1 MSLNLGKVAQPLRV
15 ALTGT
20 AASPAIELT
29 LQMVGR
35 DAALTRIDRA
45 IAFVR
50 RRAEGTGT
58 PGPSTGG

>member
-1 MSLNLGKVAQPLRV
+1 MNECAETLSLNLGKVAQPLRV

-35 DAALTRIDRA
+35 DAALSRIDRA
-45 IAFVR
+45 IAYVR
-50 RRAEGTGT
+50 DRAGQ
-58 PGPSTGG
+58 S